1 MAPIVQV
8 KAISKSYYSNRFW
21 RRTPFEAIRDVSFDV
36 AEGEILGIV
45 GESGSGKTTLART
58 MLFLD
63 PPSKGEVW
71 FQGVCINRLTSRE
84 LRRMRTRMQ
93 IIFQDPNSA
102 LNPRLTIERS
112 MEEGLSNFGMA
123 RKERR
128 RKVLELLDQ
137 VGIPAAALKRYPHE
151 FSGGQKQRIVVARA
165 LSLRP
170 RFLVLDEPVSN
181 LDVSIQAGIIN
192 LLLDLKKEYHL
203 TYVFI
208 SHDLDLIGYLC
219 DRVGVLHEGRLVEL
233 GRAEEVFANPADP
246 YTIELLRSQDGPMP
260 AESEDVEGVKT

>member
-8 KAISKSYYSNRFW
+8 KSLAKNYYSNRLL
-21 RRTPFEAIRDVSFDV
+21 RRTPFAALRDVSFEV
-36 AEGEILGIV
+36 EEGEILGIV
-45 GESGSGKTTLART
+45 GESGSGKTTLARS
-58 MLFLD
+58 MLFLE
-63 PPSKGEVW
+63 PPSRGEVW
-71 FQGVCINRLTSRE
+71 FQGACLNRLIGWE
-84 LRRMRTRMQ
+84 LRRIRTRMQ

-102 LNPRLTIERS
+102 LNPRLTIGRS
-112 MEEGLSNFGMA
+112 MEEGLSNFGVS
-123 RKERR
+123 RKERHR
-128 RKVLELLDQ
+128 RILELLDQ
-137 VGIPAAALKRYPHE
+137 VGIPNTSLKRYPHE

-208 SHDLDLIGYLC
+208 SHDLNLIGYLC
-219 DRVGVLHEGRLVEL
+219 DRVGVLHQGRLVEIGQTEDL
-233 GRAEEVFANPADP
+233 FRNPADP
-246 YTIELLRSQDGPMP
+246 YTAELLQNLEWPDP
-260 AESEDVEGVKT
+260 AGDVEKEGV

>member
-1 MAPIVQV
+1 MAPIIQV
-8 KAISKSYYSNRFW
+8 KSLSKRYYSNRFW
-21 RRTPFEAIRDVSFDV
+21 RRTPFEALREVSFDV
-36 AEGEILGIV
+36 EEGEILGIV

-58 MLFLD
+58 MLFLE
-63 PPSKGEVW
+63 PPSGGEVW
-71 FQGVCINRLTSRE
+71 FQGVCLNRLIGRE

-93 IIFQDPNSA
+93 IIFQDPNGA
-102 LNPRLTIERS
+102 LNPRLTIARS
-112 MEEGLSNFGMA
+112 MEEGLSNFGVA
-123 RKERR
+123 RRERKR
-128 RKVLELLDQ
+128 RILELLDQ
-137 VGIPAAALKRYPHE
+137 VGIPVAAMHRYPHE

-192 LLLDLKKEYHL
+192 LLMDLKKEYHL

-219 DRVGVLHEGRLVEL
+219 DRVGVLHEGRLVEIAPTGQL
-233 GRAEEVFANPADP
+233 FANPVDVYSA
-246 YTIELLRSQDGPMP
+246 ELVRK
-260 AESEDVEGVKT
+260 EGA